1 MSQLPRRVTLQWTL
15 AGRTALLLA
24 LCGLAVTVPSGSR
37 HALFP
42 AVVLAAFAVTAPV
55 AWLNVRRLQAQTFE
69 RRTVRTGQR
78 FTFLLALG
86 KARSRVAPR
95 DLVVHSDGDGPST
108 SRPLALVPDVVPG
121 QWSDWVACEWR
132 TRRRGPLRQLPLR
145 IVSDYPLGFWR
156 ASAHLELEVDWLSLP
171 QAARLHFD
179 PTQRSV
185 RRRERCHATHTR
197 RGDEEFYALRDARP
211 GDSPHR
217 IHWRS
222 SARRGKQVVR
232 ELRGEEQ
239 PESAVV
245 LFGWVE
251 APAPAGK
258 PHQRFEHAVSLVA
271 ALVERRAKAGEAT
284 MVRFDGRQPWSRR
297 VPPTRAGVQAMLAR
311 LAVVECEAP
320 KGGPAALRTAL
331 KSALIGD
338 ALVVHACP
346 SVADEGRTLQRPARD
361 AAYVVCATSKPRT
374 AGTRS

>member
-1 MSQLPRRVTLQWTL
+1 MNQLPRRVTLQWTL

-24 LCGLAVTVPSGSR
+24 LCGLAATVPFGSR

-42 AVVLAAFAVTAPV
+42 ALVLAAFFVTAPV
-55 AWLNVRRLQAQTFE
+55 AWLNVRRVQVQTFE

-86 KARSRVAPR
+86 KARSRIAPR

-108 SRPLALVPDVVPG
+108 SRPLALVSDVVPG
-121 QWSDWVACEWR
+121 KWSDWASCEWR
-132 TRRRGPLRQLPLR
+132 TRRRGPLRHLPLR

-156 ASAHLELEVDWLSLP
+156 ATAHLELEVDWLSLP
-171 QAARLHFD
+171 QPARLHFD
-179 PTQRSV
+179 PTQRSA
-185 RRRERCHATHTR
+185 RRRERCLATHTR

-222 SARRGKQVVR
+222 SARRGKHVVR

-245 LFGWVE
+245 LFGWVDA
-251 APAPAGK
+251 APLAGK
-258 PHQRFEHAVSLVA
+258 QHVRFEHAVSLVA
-271 ALVERRAKAGEAT
+271 ALVERRAKVGEGT
-284 MVRFDGRQPWSRR
+284 LVRFEGPQPWSQR
-297 VPPTRAGVQAMLAR
+297 VPPTRARVQAMLAR
-311 LAVVECEAP
+311 LALVECAVL
-320 KGGPAALRTAL
+320 KGGPGVLRTAL
-331 KSALIGD
+331 KSALVGD

-346 SVADEGRTLQRPARD
+346 SVADEGRALQRSSRD
-361 AAYVVCATSKPRT
+361 AAYVVGAPSKPRV
-374 AGTRS
+374 GVRS